1 MKVKMK
7 EEYMTSE
14 ERMTAAMNLE
24 EPDRVPIAPIVGM
37 DLPVAYYGIS
47 SAETHKEPIKAL
59 DAMVKF
65 FDEFGGWDGYT
76 SLPLYKKGYIL
87 GGFKFKA
94 PGQELPDG
102 PNYFGQFD
110 EGEWMKVEDYKTVAD
125 VGWYKFVADEYI
137 YRISDWTPEDV
148 EEARKQ
154 FFELGLKGW
163 QEWIVERKIGM
174 RVGANRVHP
183 FFTLSLNRSL
193 LKFTQDLY
201 YRPELVDVALDKMT
215 DELIKTVAA
224 QCKRTAS
231 NVVFIPEERA
241 EGAIYPLKIF
251 ERFWWPYTKRIVEG
265 LYDEG
270 IITWLHLDQCW
281 DLNIPYFKE
290 LPRASC
296 IIDLDGLTDIFRAK
310 EILKDHLCIMSDVS
324 ASLFSIGTPK
334 LVEDYVKKLI
344 DKLGVD
350 GGHIL
355 SSGCEVP
362 PNTRP
367 ENFKKFLET
376 GKTYQLSN

>member
-1 MKVKMK
+1 MK
-7 EEYMTSE
+7 EEYMTPE

-24 EPDRVPIAPIVGM
+24 KPDRVPIAPIVGM
-37 DLPVAYYGIS
+37 DLPVTYYGIS

-137 YRISDWTPEDV
+137 YRISDWTPEEV

-154 FFELGLKGW
+154 FFELGIKGW

-193 LKFTQDLY
+193 LRFTQDLY
-201 YRPELVDVALDKMT
+201 YRPELVDAALEKMT
-215 DELIKTVAA
+215 DELIKAVVA

-265 LYDEG
+265 LYEEG

-296 IIDLDGLTDIFRAK
+296 VIDLDGLTDIFRAK

-324 ASLFSIGTPK
+324 ASLFSIGTTK
-334 LVEDYVKKLI
+334 QVEDYVKKLI

-367 ENFKKFLET
+367 ENFKTFLKT

>member
-1 MKVKMK
+1 MR

-37 DLPVAYYGIS
+37 DLPVAYYGLS
-47 SAETHKEPIKAL
+47 SAEAHIEPIKGL
-59 DAMVKF
+59 DAMIKF

-76 SLPLYKKGYIL
+76 TLPLYKKGYLL

-110 EGEWMKVEDYKTVAD
+110 EGEWMKVEDYKTVTD
-125 VGWYKFVADEYI
+125 VGWYKFVSDEYI
-137 YRISDWTPEDV
+137 YRITDWTPEDV
-148 EEARKQ
+148 ENARKQ
-154 FFELGLKGW
+154 FFALGFKGA
-163 QEWIVERKIGM
+163 QEWVIKRKIGM

-201 YRPELVDVALDKMT
+201 YRPELVDAALDRMT

-224 QCKRTAS
+224 QCKRNRS

-296 IIDLDGLTDIFRAK
+296 VIDLDGLTDIFRAK

-334 LVEDYVKKLI
+334 QVEDYVKKLI

-362 PNTRP
+362 PNCRP
-367 ENFKKFLET
+367 ENFKVFLKT
-376 GKTYQLSN
+376 GKTYQLSKE

>member
-1 MKVKMK
+1 MR

>member
-1 MKVKMK
+1 MK
-7 EEYMTSE
+7 EEYMTPQ
-14 ERMTAAMNLE
+14 ERMNAAINLE
-24 EPDRVPIAPIVGM
+24 KPDRVPIAPLVGM
-37 DLPVAYYGIS
+37 DLPAAYYGLNT
-47 SAETHKEPIKAL
+47 AEMHKEPIKAL
-59 DAMVKF
+59 EAMVKF
-65 FDEFGGWDGYT
+65 FDEFGGWDGYST
-76 SLPLYKKGYIL
+76 LPLYKGGYIL
-87 GGFKFKA
+87 AGLKFKA

-102 PNYFGQFD
+102 PNYYGQFD

-125 VGWYKFVADEYI
+125 IGWLKFVASEYI
-137 YRISDWTPEDV
+137 YRISDWSPEDA
-148 EEARKQ
+148 EEARKK
-154 FFELGLKGW
+154 FFELAVKGVEEWLIKRKLGL
-163 QEWIVERKIGM
+163 RT
-174 RVGANRVHP
+174 GANRVHP

-201 YRPELVDVALDKMT
+201 YRPELVEAALETMT
-215 DELIKTVAA
+215 DELIKRTIAA
-224 QCKRTAS
+224 CKNNGG

-251 ERFWWPYTKRIVEG
+251 ERFWWPYTKRIVEAF
-265 LYDEG
+265 YEEG

-296 IIDLDGLTDIFRAK
+296 IIDLDGLTDIFKAK

-324 ASLFSIGTPK
+324 GSLFSIGSEK
-334 LVEDYVKKLI
+334 QVEDYVKKLI

-362 PNTRP
+362 PTCRP
-367 ENFKKFLET
+367 ENFKIFLKT
-376 GKTYQLSN
+376 GKTYQLSKK

>member
-1 MKVKMK
+1 MK
-7 EEYMTSE
+7 EEYMTPE

-24 EPDRVPIAPIVGM
+24 KPDRVPIAPIVGM
-37 DLPVAYYGIS
+37 DLPAHYYGLS
-47 SAETHKEPIKAL
+47 SAEMHKEPIKAL

>member
-1 MKVKMK
+1 MK
-7 EEYMTSE
+7 EEYMTPN
-14 ERMTAAMNLE
+14 ERIYAAINLE

-37 DLPVAYYGIS
+37 DLPAAYYGLS
-47 SAETHKEPIKAL
+47 TAEMHKEPIKAL
-59 DAMVKF
+59 DVMLKF

-76 SLPLYKKGYIL
+76 TLPLYKKGYIL

-110 EGEWMKVEDYKTVAD
+110 EGEWMKLEDYKTVAD
-125 VGWYKFVADEYI
+125 IGWYKFVSDEYI
-137 YRISDWTPEDV
+137 YRISNWTPEDV
-148 EEARKQ
+148 ENARKQ
-154 FFELGLKGW
+154 FFELAVKAG
-163 QEWIVERKIGM
+163 QEWIVKRKIGM
-174 RVGANRVHP
+174 RGGANRVHP
-183 FFTLSLNRSL
+183 FFTLSLNRSM

-201 YRPELVDVALDKMT
+201 YKPELVEAALDIMT
-215 DELIKTVAA
+215 DELIKVVIN
-224 QCKRTAS
+224 QCKYNGG

-251 ERFWWPYTKRIVEG
+251 ERFWWPYTKRIVEA
-265 LYDEG
+265 LFDES
-270 IITWLHLDQCW
+270 IYTWLHLDQFW

-290 LPRASC
+290 LPRGSC
-296 IIDLDGLTDIFRAK
+296 IIDLDGLTDIFSAK

-324 ASLFSIGTPK
+324 GSLFTIGTQK
-334 LVEDYVKKLI
+334 QVEDYVKKLI

-362 PNTRP
+362 PNTKP
-367 ENFKKFLET
+367 ENFKTFLKM
-376 GKTYQLSN
+376 GKTYQLSKE